1 MIALQNIKKNLATA
15 SVILVTCGA
24 LNTTL
29 AQNDTVRYVGKT
41 LSNIDYHHGQLSPAV
56 GVHATQI
63 MRASREHP
71 EKSDG
76 FGWTY
81 NHQPTMAYWNN
92 TFYLEYLSD
101 PTGEHIPPSQT
112 FIMSSKDGVS
122 WTMPKVIFPIYRI
135 PDGWKKEG
143 VDGVAK
149 NLDAIMHQR
158 MGFYTSQDKRL
169 FALAYYGIAMDAKD
183 DPNDGKGIGRVIRE
197 IKKDGNYGE
206 IYFIRYNKSWDKSK
220 SAFPFY
226 TKSKDKGFKKAC
238 EEILSEP
245 LIVQQWVEEADRD
258 DELIPLQ
265 KPYKAFSYYHLPN
278 GNVVGLWKHALTSIS
293 KNGGKSWEY
302 MPLRAPGF
310 VNSNAKIWG
319 QKTSDNR
326 YATVYNPS
334 EYRWPLAIS
343 TSDDGLNYT
352 DLLLVHGEISPM
364 RYGGNYKS
372 AGPQYVRGIT
382 ENNGTPPDGKL
393 WVSYSVN
400 KEDIWVAS
408 VPVPVTSVVTKDVND
423 VFNNLPD
430 GEELKMWNTY
440 DLAWASTKLET
451 NSDGSK
457 CLILRDKDAFD
468 YARAE
473 RVIPFATKMEATFIV
488 KPEQNNHGLLQIEF
502 QNKQGLPAV
511 RLVFDADGEVKVKN
525 GARFSGIAKYEANK
539 EYKITVNLE
548 VKSRSYT
555 VKVNEGKESTKIFY
569 APVDGFERIMFRTGE
584 QRYSPNPDTA
594 PDTPDFDDL
603 EDTGKEIP
611 EAVFN
616 IKSLV
621 TKKL

>member
-1 MIALQNIKKNLATA
+1 MNTILNIKNSFLTA
-15 SVILVTCGA
+15 AITIAACTAVM
-24 LNTTL
+24 
-29 AQNDTVRYVGKT
+29 AQNDTVKYVGKT

-81 NHQPTMAYWNN
+81 NHQPMMAYWNN
-92 TFYLEYLSD
+92 TFFVEYLSGRS
-101 PTGEHIPPSQT
+101 GEHIPPSQT
-112 FIMSSKDGVS
+112 LLVSSKDGVN

-143 VDGVAK
+143 VAGVAK
-149 NLDAIMHQR
+149 DLDAIMHQR
-158 MGFYTSQDKRL
+158 MGFYTSKDKRL
-169 FALAYYGIAMDAKD
+169 YALAYYGIAMDEKD

-197 IKKDGNYGE
+197 IHKDGSFGP
-206 IYFIRYNKSWDKSK
+206 IYFIRYNKTWDKSK

-226 TKSKDKGFKKAC
+226 TQSKDKALKKAC
-238 EEILSEP
+238 EEILAEP
-245 LIVQQWVEEADRD
+245 LLMQQWVEESDRD
-258 DELIPLQ
+258 DKLIPLQ
-265 KPYKAFSYYHLPN
+265 KPYKAFSYYHLAN
-278 GNVVGLWKHALTSIS
+278 GNVVGLWKHALTSVS
-293 KNGGKSWEY
+293 KDGGKSWEY
-302 MPLRAPGF
+302 NPLRAPGF

-319 QKTSDNR
+319 QKTADNR

-343 TSDDGLNYT
+343 TSDDGLVYK

-382 ENNGTPPDGKL
+382 ENNGTPPDGKM

-408 VPVPVTSVVTKDVND
+408 IPVPVTAVVKDNVND
-423 VFNNLPD
+423 VFNEMPN
-430 GEELKMWNTY
+430 GQELKLWNTY
-440 DLAWASTKLET
+440 NLAWASTKIEKKE
-451 NSDGSK
+451 DGK
-457 CLILRDKDAFD
+457 KWLTLRDKDLFD
-468 YARAE
+468 YSRAE
-473 RVIPFATKMEATFIV
+473 RVIPFGKKVEATFTV

-502 QNKQGLPAV
+502 QNKQGLPSI
-511 RLVFDADGEVKVKN
+511 RIVFDSDGEIKVKH
-525 GARFSGIAKYEANK
+525 GARSGGVAKYEAAK
-539 EYKITVNLE
+539 EYTVT
-548 VKSRSYT
+548 VKLDVDKRSYT
-555 VKVNEGKESTKIFY
+555 IKVNDGKEANKIFY
-569 APVDGFERIMFRTGE
+569 APAEGISRIMFRTGE

-594 PDTPDFDDL
+594 PDVEDYDDL
-603 EDTGKEIP
+603 KNTGMEIP

-616 IKSLV
+616 IKELISKSL
-621 TKKL
+621 